1 MADNRISTKLIAF
14 ITISALVIAIVA
26 YLGSQTIGYQALRQ
40 QYAMEAEGK
49 AELSRVVDVI
59 EPVLQTE
66 ENKLRQG
73 DESAV
78 QQTFILEGNQLI
90 YPDATESLSMK
101 EQAFVQK
108 IAPIVENSSILYQA
122 YLNEGTAIPE
132 DGWYIRH
139 DHDMPLWI
147 FWMKSD
153 SQITGYAVNYSYLM
167 SQILNQ
173 LADESYDSN
182 SMITLEDNGQLLFQ
196 NHDQN
201 DATTRYATQQLTFPF
216 NYWQLNYYAAPYN
229 GWLIYTLG
237 TIVIIVLCLVLGWLF
252 WRVYQEYQRIQN
264 TARQQVNFVSQVSH
278 ELKTPLTNIS
288 LFAELLQEEPLNES
302 SQKYSE
308 IIHSES
314 KRLTRLIQNILS
326 FTKKRE
332 PMLSHF
338 DLVDLVKQI
347 AVTFQPSYE
356 SKNLVLNL
364 QLPEACPIYS
374 DQDAITQIINN
385 LLSNAEKYGAMGK
398 MVDVTVEQSEQ
409 DILVKVR
416 DYGEGISQKHL
427 SQIFKPFYRVHS
439 KITEGVAGTGIGLTI
454 AHQLAESIHSTI
466 SAHSQAQ
473 GIEFRLF
480 IGQR

>member
-1 MADNRISTKLIAF
+1 MANNRISTKLIAF

-49 AELSRVVDVI
+49 SELSRVVDVI
-59 EPVLQTE
+59 ESVLQTE
-66 ENKLRQG
+66 EEKLRQG

-78 QQTFILEGNQLI
+78 QQELILDGNQLI
-90 YPDATESLSMK
+90 YPDITESLSMK

-108 IAPIVENSSILYQA
+108 IAPIVENSSVLYQA
-122 YLNEGTAIPE
+122 YLNEGTEIPD

-139 DHDMPLWI
+139 DQDLPLWI
-147 FWMKSD
+147 FWIKSG

-173 LADESYDSN
+173 LADQSYDPKSL
-182 SMITLEDNGQLLFQ
+182 MTLEDNGQLLFQ
-196 NHDQN
+196 NHDQ
-201 DATTRYATQQLTFPF
+201 DSATIRYATQQLTFPF

-288 LFAELLQEEPLNES
+288 LFAELLQEEPLNDA

-332 PMLSHF
+332 PTLSNF

-347 AVTFQPSYE
+347 AVTFQPSFE
-356 SKNLVLNL
+356 SKNLILNL
-364 QLPEACPIYS
+364 QLPEACTIYS

-385 LLSNAEKYGAMGK
+385 LLSNAEKYGSMGK
-398 MVDVTVEQSEQ
+398 VVDVAVEQNEQ
-409 DILVKVR
+409 GIMIKVR
-416 DYGEGISQKHL
+416 DYGEGISHKHL

-454 AHQLAESIHSTI
+454 AHQLAESIHGTI
-466 SAHSQAQ
+466 SAHSLDQ
-473 GIEFRLF
+473 GVEFRLF
-480 IGQR
+480 IGQ

>member
-59 EPVLQTE
+59 ESVLHTE
-66 ENKLRQG
+66 EEKLRQG

-78 QQTFILEGNQLI
+78 QQTFIVEGNQLI

-139 DHDMPLWI
+139 DQDLPLWI
-147 FWMKSD
+147 FWMQSG
-153 SQITGYAVNYSYLM
+153 SQITGYSVNYSYLM
-167 SQILNQ
+167 SQILNR
-173 LADESYDSN
+173 LADGSYDSN

-196 NHDQN
+196 NHAQD
-201 DATTRYATQQLTFPF
+201 DATIRYANQQLTFPF

-332 PMLSHF
+332 PTLSNF

-356 SKNLVLNL
+356 SKNLALNL
-364 QLPEACPIYS
+364 QLPEACPIHS

-398 MVDVTVEQSEQ
+398 VVDVIVEQNEQ
-409 DILVKVR
+409 GIIVKVR

-454 AHQLAESIHSTI
+454 AHQLAESIHGTI
-466 SAHSQAQ
+466 TAHPQEQ

-480 IGQR
+480 IGQ

>member
-1 MADNRISTKLIAF
+1 MNDRISKSLVIF
-14 ITISALVIAIVA
+14 MIMSALVIAIVA

-49 AELSRVVDVI
+49 TELARIVDVI
-59 EPVLQTE
+59 ESVLQTE
-66 ENKLRQG
+66 EEKLRQG
-73 DESAV
+73 DQSAV
-78 QQTFILEGNQLI
+78 QQTFILDGNQLI
-90 YPDATESLSMK
+90 DPDTSESLSMK

-108 IAPIVENSSILYQA
+108 IAPIVENSSLLYQA
-122 YLNEGTAIPE
+122 YLNEGTEMPSN
-132 DGWYIRH
+132 GWYIRH
-139 DHDMPLWI
+139 DHDLPLWI
-147 FWMKSD
+147 FWQQSGSK
-153 SQITGYAVNYSYLM
+153 ITGYAVNYSYLM

-173 LADESYDSN
+173 LADESYDLKSL
-182 SMITLEDNGQLLFQ
+182 ITLEDNGQLLFQ
-196 NHDQN
+196 NHDQDN
-201 DATTRYATQQLTFPF
+201 ATIRYAMQQLTFPF

-237 TIVIIVLCLVLGWLF
+237 TIVIVVLCLVLGWLF

-314 KRLTRLIQNILS
+314 QRLTRLIQNILS

-332 PMLSHF
+332 PTLSHF

-347 AVTFQPSYE
+347 AVTFRPSFE

-364 QLPEACPIYS
+364 QLPQACPMYS

-398 MVDVTVEQSEQ
+398 VVDVIVEQHAQ
-409 DILVKVR
+409 GIMVKVR

-454 AHQLAESIHSTI
+454 AYQLAESIHGTI
-466 SAHSQAQ
+466 TAHSQDH

-480 IGQR
+480 IGQ